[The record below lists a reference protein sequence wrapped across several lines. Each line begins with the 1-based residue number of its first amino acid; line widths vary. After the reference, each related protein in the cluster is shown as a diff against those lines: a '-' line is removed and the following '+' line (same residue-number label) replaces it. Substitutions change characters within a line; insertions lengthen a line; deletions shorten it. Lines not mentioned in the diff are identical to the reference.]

1 MSSEVSD
8 GEGLTEDGEADTQT
22 DGEEAHH
29 LPGLEAPV
37 HVVLQRVEDGN
48 KSELFYKVIKSL

>member
-1 MSSEVSD
+1 MSSQVSEGD
-8 GEGLTEDGEADTQT
+8 GLTEDGEADTQT

-48 KSELFYKVIKSL
+48 KSEV